1 MFDASTHQARRQLL
15 RAAVADGAILI
26 AGNEHAS
33 RNYVENLYPFRQ
45 DSHFLYY
52 VGPDHPGLALLM
64 EPDGTEVLY
73 GPTEGPDDV
82 VWLGPHPTTADH
94 ALAAGITEARPAEDL
109 RARLRDLAAA
119 GVHVHYL
126 PPYRGDRTMWLAE
139 QLARDPR
146 EIAAGASGGLAAAV
160 ARQRSVKGPEEIAE
174 IEEALGVTA
183 EAYQMAMSVIR
194 PGATEAEVAAALQ
207 TPALARHRQ
216 QSFLP
221 IVSVRGEVL
230 HNESYANTLVDGD
243 LMVIDSG
250 SESARHYASDITRSL
265 PVSGRYSPEQR
276 DVYEAVLAAQK
287 AAIGA
292 ARSGITNRE
301 LHLLAARTLTDGLIQ
316 IGLMQGD
323 PDAAVEA
330 GAHALF
336 FPHGLGHMLGLDVH
350 DMEDLGDVVGYEEG
364 DSRSDQ
370 FGLNALR
377 LARSLAPGF
386 VVTIEPGAYFIPAL
400 IDRWS
405 GEGRHRDFIVYHK
418 VEQYRG
424 FGGIRIEDDV
434 LVTDDGA
441 RVLGPPIPKEPGEV
455 EEAMS

>member
-1 MFDASTHQARRQLL
+1 MFDASTYQARRQVL
-15 RAAVADGAILI
+15 RTAVADGAILI

-33 RNYVENLYPFRQ
+33 RNYVDNVYPFRQ

-94 ALAAGITEARPAEDL
+94 ALAAGIAEARPAADL
-109 RARLRDLAAA
+109 RARLRDLAAV

-146 EIAAGASGGLAAAV
+146 EIAASASGGLAAAV
-160 ARQRSVKGPEEIAE
+160 ARQRSVKAPEEIAE

-216 QSFLP
+216 QSFPP

-287 AAIGA
+287 AAVGA
-292 ARSGITNRE
+292 ARPGITNRE

-364 DSRSDQ
+364 DSRAEQ

-377 LARSLAPGF
+377 LARTLAPGF

-441 RVLGPPIPKEPGEV
+441 RVLGPPIPKEPDEV
-455 EEAMS
+455 EEAMG